1 MFRVNKPLTSLSRFA
16 SSKLCQSNAMMMSP
30 ALVLTSMRTAA
41 GGTKG
46 APPISIDDLYGL
58 CFLAEP
64 TVRPPVER
72 EPRDMF
78 ECDTRINEVVA
89 YINGGLHATND
100 KVSEDFVMHMFE
112 ASWVD
117 DIYSAKSHGL
127 SPCECAVSVHG
138 ATFGHEHGYGSWN
151 VIGFD
156 ALHCSDVIFF
166 PRDASNKPQEFRDI
180 LKSEGGSEELPQLWV
195 QGKCVGSGSE
205 LKDFDR
211 VWELCTPA
219 RVAYPRTGP
228 KGAYRQG
235 FYNAPGVTQSD
246 KVWRSALSLSDSI
259 GLLHCNGGC
268 FRLSEPAKYENSNV
282 VTHDRDSVLFFAGS
296 VRAKLYLWIHPH
308 FVRRFISLWQRCS
321 DTVNV
326 VIAIPSCTHLLY
338 QQIQRLK
345 SILVS
350 INTFSVISIDFWQS
364 VDGFHFC
371 SNILID
377 RLWTLEWLHDSS
389 WN

>member
-1 MFRVNKPLTSLSRFA
+1 MFRVNKPLATLSRFA
-16 SSKLCQSNAMMMSP
+16 SSKLCSHTMSMSP
-30 ALVLTSMRTAA
+30 ALVVSSMRTAA

-100 KVSEDFVMHMFE
+100 KVSEEFVLHMF
-112 ASWVD
+112 A
-117 DIYSAKSHGL
+117 A
-127 SPCECAVSVHG
+127 
-138 ATFGHEHGYGSWN
+138 N
-151 VIGFD
+151 
-156 ALHCSDVIFF
+156 VIFF

-228 KGAYRQG
+228 KGAYRLG
-235 FYNAPGVTQSD
+235 FYNAQGVTQSD
-246 KVWRSALSLSDSI
+246 QIIGAGKV
-259 GLLHCNGGC
+259 
-268 FRLSEPAKYENSNV
+268 
-282 VTHDRDSVLFFAGS
+282 
-296 VRAKLYLWIHPH
+296 
-308 FVRRFISLWQRCS
+308 
-321 DTVNV
+321 
-326 VIAIPSCTHLLY
+326 
-338 QQIQRLK
+338 
-345 SILVS
+345 
-350 INTFSVISIDFWQS
+350 
-364 VDGFHFC
+364 
-371 SNILID
+371 
-377 RLWTLEWLHDSS
+377 
-389 WN
+389 